1 MSTIARRVVFSGTVQ
16 GVFFRATAR
25 DTARRF
31 SVVGYVQNLP
41 DGKVELMA
49 EGELSEIDAFVAAVE
64 EAMTGFIDATE
75 ISEFEALGEFK
86 GFAIRY

>member
-1 MSTIARRVVFSGTVQ
+1 MSTISRRVLFSGTVQ

-31 SVVGYVQNLP
+31 NVVGYVQNLP
-41 DGKVELMA
+41 DGRVELMA
-49 EGELSEIDAFVAAVE
+49 EGEPSEIDSFVAAIE
-64 EAMTGFIDATE
+64 DAMTGCIDDTE
-75 ISEFEALGEFK
+75 TSEFEALGEFK